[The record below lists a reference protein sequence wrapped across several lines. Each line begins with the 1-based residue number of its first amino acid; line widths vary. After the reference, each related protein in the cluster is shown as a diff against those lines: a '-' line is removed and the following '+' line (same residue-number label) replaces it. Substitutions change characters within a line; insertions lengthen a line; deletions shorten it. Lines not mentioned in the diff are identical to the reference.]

1 MNKYKQFQLIS
12 VHHNKLG
19 NGQLFE
25 MQEYFIKSEVHL
37 LYVQT
42 AYKQK
47 KWLVLP
53 YSQLLHPTVY

>member
-12 VHHNKLG
+12 VHNNKLR

-25 MQEYFIKSEVHL
+25 TQEYFIKSEVQL
-37 LYVQT
+37 LYAQT

-47 KWLVLP
+47 K
-53 YSQLLHPTVY
+53 